1 MAINATETNLHGKV
15 DEASGKLKK
24 SVGEVTGNESLAN
37 KGAAQEIKGHVEQA
51 WASVKESVQEAHDRH
66 RPEMEQRGHDIR
78 EKLTSTAQNAKERIQ
93 HAVNP
98 DNKNI

>member
-1 MAINATETNLHGKV
+1 MSTTPTETNLHGKL

-24 SVGEVTGNESLAN
+24 SVGEVTGNEVLAN

-51 WASVKESVQEAHDRH
+51 WASVKESVKETHDQH

-78 EKLTSTAQNAKERIQ
+78 EKLVSTAQNVKERVQ
-93 HAVNP
+93 QAVSP
-98 DNKNI
+98 ENKDI

>member
-1 MAINATETNLHGKV
+1 MATNATETHLHGKL
-15 DEASGKLKK
+15 DQASGRLKE

-37 KGAAQEIKGHVEQA
+37 KGAAQQIKGHVEEA
-51 WASVKESVQEAHDRH
+51 WASVKDSVKEAHDRH

-78 EKLTSTAQNAKERIQ
+78 EKLVSTAQNAKEKIQ

-98 DNKNI
+98 ENKNI